1 MEINKKI
8 LDDKK
13 TVGTVGTVG
22 AALIYK
28 GFFFTF
34 SGDKRRGQWG
44 QNLKKGTFRVFFNK
58 KNQNTKIKTLIIIWL
73 LVPQ

>member
-28 GFFFTF
+28 GFFLLLVGTSAGD
-34 SGDKRRGQWG
+34 SGDK
-44 QNLKKGTFRVFFNK
+44 T
-58 KNQNTKIKTLIIIWL
+58 
-73 LVPQ
+73 